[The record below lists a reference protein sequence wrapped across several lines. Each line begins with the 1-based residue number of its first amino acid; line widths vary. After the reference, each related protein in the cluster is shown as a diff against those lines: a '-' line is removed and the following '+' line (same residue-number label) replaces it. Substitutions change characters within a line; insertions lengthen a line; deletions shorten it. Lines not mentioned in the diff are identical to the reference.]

1 MIFAFLWQLSP
12 VWAQTFPA
20 VEASTITS
28 SQYRRLSRS
37 LSLLARSR
45 VDRTNTLRIA
55 FYGQSFIQPVWWTNL
70 ISSVQRSYPN
80 THLVATN
87 LAFDRHQSP
96 QLVRLAESTV
106 YPFRPDLV
114 VLMITGDHHQLRRL
128 VKSIRERT
136 SADVMLL
143 NEPLRLKDS
152 LDEPVLASDF
162 GPEPKFYRP
171 TPQIFMPFLNNNWL
185 PYVADEL
192 EVAFVDIRGGW
203 KSYLKANR
211 LESSSLLPDNTR
223 LSDQGNHVML
233 GLLKP
238 WFECPVSLNLD
249 DPWDGE
255 RVSTYRVPRDLEWK
269 KGTLRLE
276 FLGNRV
282 EVLVSSGAT
291 NPIPVTLDGG
301 APTAQPGVRIHG
313 RSSSFPKTEV
323 PMLLRVGSFAIPLKE
338 EWVAKVSEI
347 STNTG
352 SVKFKFTVEGSVTGF
367 DGEGTSD
374 LEFLSKSK
382 RVQIQPEDWNL
393 EFLQRFFRVSLP
405 SQLEVRWST
414 LDQGVDSLG
423 ASMEVG
429 GEGEWVVPV
438 ATGLTLGRHV
448 FEVKANDVDQSKILG
463 IRVYRPAL
471 RAEAK
476 RRK

>member
-1 MIFAFLWQLSP
+1 
-12 VWAQTFPA
+12 
-20 VEASTITS
+20 
-28 SQYRRLSRS
+28 
-37 LSLLARSR
+37 
-45 VDRTNTLRIA
+45 
-55 FYGQSFIQPVWWTNL
+55 
-70 ISSVQRSYPN
+70 
-80 THLVATN
+80 
-87 LAFDRHQSP
+87 
-96 QLVRLAESTV
+96 
-106 YPFRPDLV
+106 
-114 VLMITGDHHQLRRL
+114 
-128 VKSIRERT
+128 
-136 SADVMLL
+136 
-143 NEPLRLKDS
+143 
-152 LDEPVLASDF
+152 
-162 GPEPKFYRP
+162 
-171 TPQIFMPFLNNNWL
+171 
-185 PYVADEL
+185 
-192 EVAFVDIRGGW
+192 
-203 KSYLKANR
+203 
-211 LESSSLLPDNTR
+211 
-223 LSDQGNHVML
+223 
-233 GLLKP
+233 
-238 WFECPVSLNLD
+238 
-249 DPWDGE
+249 
-255 RVSTYRVPRDLEWK
+255 
-269 KGTLRLE
+269 
-276 FLGNRV
+276 
-282 EVLVSSGAT
+282 
-291 NPIPVTLDGG
+291 
-301 APTAQPGVRIHG
+301 
-313 RSSSFPKTEV
+313 
-323 PMLLRVGSFAIPLKE
+323 MLLRVGSFAIPLKE